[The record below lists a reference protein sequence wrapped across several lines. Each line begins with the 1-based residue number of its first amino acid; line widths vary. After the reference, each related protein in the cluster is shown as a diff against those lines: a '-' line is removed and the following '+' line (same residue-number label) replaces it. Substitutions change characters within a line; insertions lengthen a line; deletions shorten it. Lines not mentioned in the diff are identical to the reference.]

1 MSVELKDTLDEMLE
15 KITEVLK
22 KAKEVAE
29 LHTKIDGLLGEHDFA
44 VKMSLLNMCLAKT
57 ILEESD
63 DFGEAMAY
71 VARISHT
78 LVEAIDKQIEKQQ
91 SEEDGESEGDEPEE
105 TGPKH

>member
-1 MSVELKDTLDEMLE
+1 MSEQMKDTLDEVLE

-22 KAKEVAE
+22 KAKEVAD
-29 LHTKIDGLLGEHDFA
+29 LHVKIDRLLEEQDFA
-44 VKMSLLNMCLAKT
+44 VKMSLLNLCLAKT

-91 SEEDGESEGDEPEE
+91 SEGNGESEEDEPEE
-105 TGPKH
+105 AGSKH